1 MIETLIAVVSA
12 KEFKI
17 AVSLIKLL
25 RNALKE
31 DVSEVLKKKIAD
43 SELHTA
49 QSVLD
54 SLGLEAPENWI
65 NGINRAISHIESAFT
80 LYNDKGEFESSCV
93 CAMYLSVM
101 HKAIGNNND
110 EFHKSIWLKVP
121 VKSKDAIRFG
131 RFEAQVKSLL
141 SESAY
146 RALTEERTEKRI
158 HVIDETLDKIRLSKY
173 TKYMPNMPE
182 TYILKAGISM
192 LGNGLS
198 DSAINEYVYALEE
211 EKRRLQGIRDD
222 RSDFRKALDFMFWF

>member
-17 AVSLIKLL
+17 AVSVIKLL

-43 SELHTA
+43 SELQTA

-65 NGINRAISHIESAFT
+65 NGINRAVSHIESAFT
-80 LYNDKGEFESSCV
+80 LYNDKNEFESSCI

-101 HKAIGNNND
+101 HKAMGNNND

-121 VKSKDAIRFG
+121 VNSKEEIDFGKYCSRVKQLLPEIIYQALVSERRRERIRQIDIEIEMLKFVPPVNPTVNSVLG
-131 RFEAQVKSLL
+131 VKVEMLKK
-141 SESAY
+141 
-146 RALTEERTEKRI
+146 EKR
-158 HVIDETLDKIRLSKY
+158 S
-173 TKYMPNMPE
+173 
-182 TYILKAGISM
+182 
-192 LGNGLS
+192 
-198 DSAINEYVYALEE
+198 
-211 EKRRLQGIRDD
+211 LQGIKDE
-222 RSDFRKALDFMFWF
+222 RSIFKKALEITFWRYS